1 MDTPKPLTRALTP
14 DPSRFLVAHP
24 PSKYRGREF
33 RPLRLLKTIL
43 NELVKLKGAGIRDH
57 LSLVPVDTK
66 PTLCSYLDLVL
77 QQQASK
83 AAADVSAAAAGGN
96 AQQAVGLTSIFDKI
110 GSKDKDTAKE
120 GFKLL
125 YAYQRSNPNFS
136 LEGYLAGRSPQ
147 FQDHVHKNLAKV
159 HAQATGAG
167 IVPPAGGASGAEPLQ
182 SAMSAQN
189 KSPPKNPMM
198 ASVGAGALLDKLQGI
213 RTQLG
218 IETVQVSPIEPISDS
233 PKGGNMPEVVVPKAV
248 KAGAAG
254 GEAASVSVMN
264 LQERLARLK
273 QG

>member
-1 MDTPKPLTRALTP
+1 M
-14 DPSRFLVAHP
+14 AHP

-43 NELVKLKGAGIRDH
+43 NELVKLKGTGIKGH

-83 AAADVSAAAAGGN
+83 AATDASAAGSGG
-96 AQQAVGLTSIFDKI
+96 AQQTVGLTSIFDKI

-125 YAYQRSNPNFS
+125 YAYQKSNPDFS

-159 HAQATGAG
+159 HAQAAGAG
-167 IVPPAGGASGAEPLQ
+167 ASAAAEPLQ

-189 KSPPKNPMM
+189 KSPPKNPMT

-218 IETVQVSPIEPISDS
+218 IESVQVSAIEPISES
-233 PKGGNMPEVVVPKAV
+233 PKSAMPEVVVPKAV

-254 GEAASVSVMN
+254 GDAASVSVMN

>member
-1 MDTPKPLTRALTP
+1 MARCMQAYVTKLDVDLLLYDAHM
-14 DPSRFLVAHP
+14 FLVAHP

-43 NELVKLKGAGIRDH
+43 NELVKIKGTGIRTH

-77 QQQASK
+77 QQQATK
-83 AAADVSAAAAGGN
+83 AGPAAGAGG
-96 AQQAVGLTSIFDKI
+96 QAAPVAVSLTTIFDKI

-125 YAYQRSNPNFS
+125 YSYQKSNAGFS

-147 FQDHVHKNLAKV
+147 FQEHVHKNLNKV
-159 HAQATGAG
+159 HAQAE
-167 IVPPAGGASGAEPLQ
+167 ASGPSSHAAADHPPLQ
-182 SAMSAQN
+182 NAMSSQN
-189 KSPPKNPMM
+189 KSPSKNPLT

-213 RTQLG
+213 RSQLG
-218 IETVQVSPIEPISDS
+218 IESVTSVPLEPMADS
-233 PKGGNMPEVVVPKAV
+233 PVWKPTPIVVPTPVLAV
-248 KAGAAG
+248 AG
-254 GEAASVSVMN
+254 EQPSCSVMN